1 MEKMN
6 LSQLGKKVRD
16 VIKVDVVAVVVVVA
30 VDQKFNQRRL
40 IL

>member
-16 VIKVDVVAVVVVVA
+16 VIKVDVVAVVVVA